1 MKILVLNGPNINLLG
16 KREPEHYGT
25 ATYAELEAA
34 AKERAKRRGAEVTF
48 VQTNHEG
55 ELVTRIQNA
64 VGMFDSI
71 VLNPAAFSHTSIAI
85 LDALTAC
92 GIPTVE
98 VHLSNIHKR
107 ETFRHTSVT
116 AAGCVGQICGL
127 GIEGYLLA
135 IDYLCS

>member
-16 KREPEHYGT
+16 KREPEVYGT
-25 ATYAELEAA
+25 ATYADLEAA
-34 AKERAKRRGAEVTF
+34 VREHAKTRGADVSF

-64 VGMFDSI
+64 VGVFDGM
-71 VLNPAAFSHTSIAI
+71 VLNPAAFTHTSIAI

-92 GIPTVE
+92 GLPTVE

-107 ETFRHTSVT
+107 EEFRRRSVT
-116 AAGCVGQICGL
+116 AAGCAGQICGL
-127 GIEGYLLA
+127 GIKGYLLA
-135 IDYLCS
+135 VDYLCS

>member
-16 KREPEHYGT
+16 KREPEVYGT
-25 ATYAELEAA
+25 ATYADLEAA
-34 AKERAKRRGAEVTF
+34 VRERAKRRGVDVSF

-64 VGMFDSI
+64 AGVYDGM
-71 VLNPAAFSHTSIAI
+71 VLNPAAYTHTSIAI

-92 GIPTVE
+92 GVPAVE

-107 ETFRHTSVT
+107 EEFRHRSVT
-116 AAGCVGQICGL
+116 AAGCVGQICGF
-127 GIEGYLLA
+127 GIKGYLLA

>member
-1 MKILVLNGPNINLLG
+1 MKILILNGPNINMLG
-16 KREPEHYGT
+16 KREPDIYGR
-25 ATYAELEAA
+25 ATYADLEEAVR
-34 AKERAKRRGAEVTF
+34 ERAKKYGADVSF
-48 VQTNHEG
+48 VQSNHEG

-64 VGMFDSI
+64 VGVYDRI
-71 VLNPAAFSHTSIAI
+71 VLNPAAFTHTSIAI

-92 GIPTVE
+92 GIPAVE

-107 ETFRHTSVT
+107 EEFRRRSVT

-127 GIEGYLLA
+127 GIQGYLLA